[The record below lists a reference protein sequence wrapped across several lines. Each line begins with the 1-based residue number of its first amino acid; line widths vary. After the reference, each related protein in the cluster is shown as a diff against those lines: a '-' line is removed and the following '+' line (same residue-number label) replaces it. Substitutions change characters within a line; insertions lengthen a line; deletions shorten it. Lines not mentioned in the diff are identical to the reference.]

1 MFRDVEAV
9 IFSDLLCFRQSIMN
23 EALSEY
29 YFLVEPSQR
38 NARTSKTRLN
48 CASGAVHF
56 FGSGTGSSAWWHN
69 TKGLFVVFGG
79 IPCCSRH
86 IMRQA
91 LPLKEASK
99 ATQRRKQR
107 HPAWKDK
114 DKGKVEG
121 KQYQHGS
128 ENPTTE
134 LPVTALSIPMWVMWA
149 NASSAR
155 AGQLPTP
162 QQISQSL
169 PHDRWLK

>member
-1 MFRDVEAV
+1 M
-9 IFSDLLCFRQSIMN
+9 
-23 EALSEY
+23 ALV
-29 YFLVEPSQR
+29 LKLQWQ
-38 NARTSKTRLN
+38 
-48 CASGAVHF
+48 G
-56 FGSGTGSSAWWHN
+56 HN
-69 TKGLFVVFGG
+69 TKGLFVVFGE

-99 ATQRRKQR
+99 ATQRRKQS

-134 LPVTALSIPMWVMWA
+134 LPVTNRYHSHYHMT
-149 NASSAR
+149 S
-155 AGQLPTP
+155 G
-162 QQISQSL
+162 
-169 PHDRWLK
+169 